1 MFTLSFWKDTAERVV
16 SSAAGGA
23 LTIGGLD
30 GADILNADARIYV
43 GAALGTGLVSLLKAL
58 AAIWVHPEQES
69 ASLVD
74 LPGRHA
80 ADR

>member
-1 MFTLSFWKDTAERVV
+1 MFTTTFWRDTVERTVA
-16 SSAAGGA
+16 SAAGGA
-23 LTIGGLD
+23 LTALGLGSID
-30 GADILNADARIYV
+30 VFHLDWQVVAGS
-43 GAALGTGLVSLLKAL
+43 AAGTGLVSLLKAL
-58 AAIWVHPEQES
+58 VASRLNDHDS